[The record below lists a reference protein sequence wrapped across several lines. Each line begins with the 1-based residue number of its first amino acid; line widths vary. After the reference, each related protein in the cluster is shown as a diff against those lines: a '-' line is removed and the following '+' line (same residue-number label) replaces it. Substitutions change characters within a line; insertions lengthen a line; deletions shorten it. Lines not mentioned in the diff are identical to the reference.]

1 MNLVIILIVFFIFI
15 IINHSLTNNLLPFVE
30 RKIEAMTCNPNAQSK
45 KSVCFNQKMEENRNS
60 VSDIEYTT
68 KKLLKKVSNLFS
80 ASEGNSKSIKKTETS
95 IRNIKNSNEGRG
107 IDNSEACAKHPEA
120 C

>member
-30 RKIEAMTCNPNAQSK
+30 RKIEAMTCNPNQQSK
-45 KSVCFNQKMEENRNS
+45 KSVCFNQKMKENRKS
-60 VSDIEYTT
+60 VSDIEYAT
-68 KKLLKKVSNLFS
+68 KKMLKKVSNLFG
-80 ASEGNSKSIKKTETS
+80 ASKTNSKNIKKTEKN
-95 IRNIKNSNEGRG
+95 IRNIKNSNEGKA